1 MEKWKFRHLHL
12 DSQGTRDQ
20 LGEVGLQFQLEQDAE
35 VHALKGVPKE
45 AQIPANRFAL
55 GEAKVPSLF
64 SHAQDVITLP
74 LPCWGGGG
82 RSDSHC

>member
-20 LGEVGLQFQLEQDAE
+20 LGEVGLRFQLGQDAE

-55 GEAKVPSLF
+55 G
-64 SHAQDVITLP
+64 
-74 LPCWGGGG
+74 
-82 RSDSHC
+82 